1 MQNYNIERFY
11 KEHKEYYDDALR
23 EIKRGKKRSHWMW
36 YIFPQ
41 LKFLG
46 RSQTAV
52 YYGIENIE
60 EARAY
65 YNDAYLG
72 EKLREISVALLECES
87 DDAFEVMGYPDN
99 LKLFSSMTLFYLAT
113 NDEIFKYVLDKF
125 YGGKQDDA
133 TASFLSAQM

>member
-11 KEHKEYYDDALR
+11 KEHKEHYDDALR

-87 DDAFEVMGYPDN
+87 ADAFEVMGYPDN
-99 LKLFSSMTLFYLAT
+99 LKLCSSMTLFYLAT